1 MYIVVNYKSNIVFN
15 ILLVVTETQQLQ
27 SRLLDILG
35 AHAHTGACRRWII
48 FYNTRN

>member
-1 MYIVVNYKSNIVFN
+1 MYIVVNYKSNKVFN

-27 SRLLDILG
+27 RLDILG